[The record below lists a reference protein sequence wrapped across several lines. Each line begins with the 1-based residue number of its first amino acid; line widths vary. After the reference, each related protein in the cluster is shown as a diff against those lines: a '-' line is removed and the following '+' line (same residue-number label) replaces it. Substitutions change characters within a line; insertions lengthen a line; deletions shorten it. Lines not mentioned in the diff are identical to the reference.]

1 MAGYLSYFDAAKDAA
16 KDAAQHKIWIFY
28 EAVLFDKPI
37 IRANHMGNIH
47 MILDAIDVERILKK
61 ITDNIIETHKHL
73 DRLALIGIHTRGV
86 FLAHR
91 IRSMIKE
98 STGIELNTGTVDI
111 NLYRDDWTRIGAQ
124 PIVRKS
130 DISFNIDEKQ
140 IILID
145 DVLFTGRTVRA
156 GMDALM
162 DFGRPARIELAVF
175 IDRGHRELRIHADY
189 IGQTVK
195 TTINQAVNVLLKEI
209 DEVDQVDILPV
220 K

>member
-1 MAGYLSYFDAAKDAA
+1 
-16 KDAAQHKIWIFY
+16 
-28 EAVLFDKPI
+28 
-37 IRANHMGNIH
+37 MGNIH
-47 MILDAIDVERILKK
+47 MILDAKNVERLLKK
-61 ITDNIIETHKHL
+61 MTDQIIEAHKQM

-91 IRSMIKE
+91 IQSLIKE
-98 STGIELNTGTVDI
+98 STGIELNTGAVDI

-130 DISFNIDEKQ
+130 DISFNIDEKK

-156 GMDALM
+156 AMDALM
-162 DFGRPARIELAVF
+162 DFGRPARIELGVF
-175 IDRGHRELRIHADY
+175 IDRGHRELPIHANY

-195 TTINQAVNVLLKEI
+195 TTLKEAINVLLEEI
-209 DEVDQVDILPV
+209 DDVDRVDILPV